1 MTAAWFRSTSG
12 GDNPPCHVVG
22 HATAA
27 QRYQAAFVI
36 LDSWASFSEKPILS
50 WRKAVSTGPAAISG
64 VPTLR
69 GQEHRLFYRY
79 RGDRVSPRYETANA
93 FGLFTCRRASI

>member
-36 LDSWASFSEKPILS
+36 LDSLGLLFREAHPLLVEGGLDGPGGDIGRAHTARARTSAILS
-50 WRKAVSTGPAAISG
+50 VS
-64 VPTLR
+64 
-69 GQEHRLFYRY
+69 
-79 RGDRVSPRYETANA
+79 
-93 FGLFTCRRASI
+93 RRPCSS

>member
-36 LDSWASFSEKPILS
+36 LDSLGLLFREAHPLLEEGGLDGPGSDIGRAHTARARTSAILS
-50 WRKAVSTGPAAISG
+50 VS
-64 VPTLR
+64 
-69 GQEHRLFYRY
+69 
-79 RGDRVSPRYETANA
+79 
-93 FGLFTCRRASI
+93 RRPCAS

>member
-27 QRYQAAFVI
+27 QRYQAAFV
-36 LDSWASFSEKPILS
+36 SLS
-50 WRKAVSTGPAAISG
+50 AV
-64 VPTLR
+64 
-69 GQEHRLFYRY
+69 RLNCINLMR
-79 RGDRVSPRYETANA
+79 
-93 FGLFTCRRASI
+93 

>member
-27 QRYQAAFVI
+27 QRYQAVARGTKKEFQQRRG
-36 LDSWASFSEKPILS
+36 E
-50 WRKAVSTGPAAISG
+50 RKNI
-64 VPTLR
+64 
-69 GQEHRLFYRY
+69 RLA
-79 RGDRVSPRYETANA
+79 PEPP
-93 FGLFTCRRASI
+93 LRRAGASTSVRNTVCLR

>member
-27 QRYQAAFVI
+27 QRYQAVARGTKKEFQQRRG
-36 LDSWASFSEKPILS
+36 E
-50 WRKAVSTGPAAISG
+50 RKNIPRAGARWVSLP
-64 VPTLR
+64 PT
-69 GQEHRLFYRY
+69 
-79 RGDRVSPRYETANA
+79 P
-93 FGLFTCRRASI
+93 

>member
-12 GDNPPCHVVG
+12 GDNPPYHVVG

-36 LDSWASFSEKPILS
+36 LAEALPRRLLGAESICLS
-50 WRKAVSTGPAAISG
+50 AV
-64 VPTLR
+64 
-69 GQEHRLFYRY
+69 RLNCINLMR
-79 RGDRVSPRYETANA
+79 
-93 FGLFTCRRASI
+93 